1 VFSNLINSA
10 PIRHG
15 LMISDRWLSCLWC
28 PAPGCLEYMRQVS
41 KHFST
46 LGSIMTIPYSPHIPA
61 SSKYQTYRGS
71 VLFTEYRLTPSDR
84 CLVCFFDRHRNMSKV
99 PPPALVPV
107 RAVHLLLLPVSSS
120 NRVGLAGG
128 CSDHTFLGHF
138 GITFSCFPCLNGCA

>member
-1 VFSNLINSA
+1 MFSNLINSA

-15 LMISDRWLSCLWC
+15 LMISDRWLSCLCC

-61 SSKYQTYRGS
+61 SSKHQTYRGS

-107 RAVHLLLLPVSSS
+107 RAVHLLLLPVSRS
-120 NRVGLAGG
+120 NRVGLAGVVPITLFSG
-128 CSDHTFLGHF
+128 ILALHFLVF
-138 GITFSCFPCLNGCA
+138 LA